1 MPFSATAAGSVSPG
15 TCSLTEDCQAGPNSA
30 MPLPTTK
37 HSTSSRLGASQPSQV
52 STVSVVAP
60 VSAIASEIIAT
71 MRRSCMSAMAPAGIE
86 ISMIGSISA
95 VCTSATLSADE
106 VIWVI
111 AQAAPTPWIRMPR
124 LESRL
129 ASQMRR
135 NTVWRSGAVIPSAE
149 RGGRFCASVISGSVG
164 PARLIPAG
172 ASDACESCTL
182 SRGLTGI
189 WRRGRAARV
198 SKTLGDQEMGFS
210 RRTILRGAGALPLL
224 ASQFGTAA
232 FAQTATAPAPSG
244 ANDIPPI
251 LFVHGNGDHAALW
264 ITTLWRM
271 ESNGVT
277 RDRMFAINFTDPLAR
292 NDDAA
297 AQADRSSSEDQ
308 RRELG
313 EAIAAL
319 KKRTGAARVA
329 LVGNSRGGNS
339 IRSYIKNGGSGDVS
353 HAVLCGVPNHGV
365 FAWDDNPG
373 SEFNGRGPFLRG
385 LNEGESEVTAGTA
398 FLTLRSD
405 GLDKYAQADGRF
417 VGKPGVP
424 TNVTTEGPALKGAT
438 NLVLGQVD
446 HRETAYSPRAFREI
460 FKFIAG
466 REPQRMTIVPEAH
479 VKLSGLVT
487 GTPGGV
493 QTNRPVAGAGV
504 EVFRVAPDSGE
515 RIGAAIHS
523 SQTGDDGRWGSV
535 QVDPSWPLEIV
546 LVSKD
551 QPTTHFYRSPFP
563 R

>member
-1 MPFSATAAGSVSPG
+1 
-15 TCSLTEDCQAGPNSA
+15 
-30 MPLPTTK
+30 
-37 HSTSSRLGASQPSQV
+37 
-52 STVSVVAP
+52 
-60 VSAIASEIIAT
+60 
-71 MRRSCMSAMAPAGIE
+71 
-86 ISMIGSISA
+86 
-95 VCTSATLSADE
+95 
-106 VIWVI
+106 
-111 AQAAPTPWIRMPR
+111 
-124 LESRL
+124 
-129 ASQMRR
+129 
-135 NTVWRSGAVIPSAE
+135 
-149 RGGRFCASVISGSVG
+149 
-164 PARLIPAG
+164 
-172 ASDACESCTL
+172 
-182 SRGLTGI
+182 
-189 WRRGRAARV
+189 
-198 SKTLGDQEMGFS
+198 
-210 RRTILRGAGALPLL
+210 
-224 ASQFGTAA
+224 
-232 FAQTATAPAPSG
+232 
-244 ANDIPPI
+244 
-251 LFVHGNGDHAALW
+251 
-264 ITTLWRM
+264 
-271 ESNGVT
+271 
-277 RDRMFAINFTDPLAR
+277 

-353 HAVLCGVPNHGV
+353 HAVLCGVPNHGG

-373 SEFNGRGPFLRG
+373 SEFSGRGPFLRG

-438 NLVLGQVD
+438 NLVLGPVD

-523 SQTGDDGRWGSV
+523 SQTGDYGRWGSV

-563 R
+563 RSSDLVHLRAARPLGRADAGAGAIVILSRPRGYFGLPRDVVLLDGKEPADVKTGVPTDSVTTLRLPASEIGRNIIGLFNEERIVARAWPAAENRIAVAELTY